1 MTNFEAQSTHGIVDH
16 FGFVGTKEQDVAILC
31 VSALQNFCNGGIV
44 QVLDDGAL
52 QTVTTFGHFID
63 LDPGQSFG
71 TIDLDEFGVAI
82 DLAAADLGATGYAQ
96 GHHTTTGG
104 GGRCAEH
111 FEVHIAHDVGQ
122 FSELQLDAQV
132 GLVRTE
138 TVHRFGVR
146 HDRENAQ
153 VNVQHLLEHLADHA
167 LEHVTNVLF
176 TQKGRF
182 DIDLREFGLTVGAQV
197 FVAEAL
203 GDLVVTV
210 VAGHHQQL
218 LEQLGRLG
226 QRKELTIVHTAGH
239 QVIACAFGRALGQHG
254 RFDVDETML
263 VQKLAHFHGHF
274 VAQHQVVLHVR
285 TAQVQHTVCEACGFR
300 QVVVVQQER
309 RRDRWVEHRQLMA
322 QDFNLAA
329 FEVVVGGAFR
339 TCAHQ
344 AFDLNAK
351 LVAQTFGRF
360 EHVSAIGVAHHLH
373 ITFAVTHVNE
383 DHATVVTTAIDPTA
397 QSDGLAHQGFGD
409 ETAVV

>member
-1 MTNFEAQSTHGIVDH
+1 M
-16 FGFVGTKEQDVAILC
+16 
-31 VSALQNFCNGGIV
+31 
-44 QVLDDGAL
+44 
-52 QTVTTFGHFID
+52 
-63 LDPGQSFG
+63 
-71 TIDLDEFGVAI
+71 
-82 DLAAADLGATGYAQ
+82 
-96 GHHTTTGG
+96 
-104 GGRCAEH
+104 
-111 FEVHIAHDVGQ
+111 
-122 FSELQLDAQV
+122 
-132 GLVRTE
+132 
-138 TVHRFGVR
+138 HRFGVR

-153 VNVQHLLEHLADHA
+153 INVQHLLEHLADHA

-210 VAGHHQQL
+210 VAGDHQQL
-218 LEQLGRLG
+218 LEQLWRLG
-226 QRKELTIVHTAGH
+226 QRKELAIVHTAGD

-309 RRDRWVEHRQLMA
+309 RRDRRVEHRQFVA

-329 FEVVVGGAFR
+329 FEVVVGGSFR
-339 TCAHQ
+339 TGTHQ

-351 LVAQTFGRF
+351 LIAQTFGGF
-360 EHVSAIGVAHHLH
+360 EHVGAIGVAHHLH
-373 ITFAVTHVNE
+373 ITLTVTHIDE
-383 DHATVVTTAIDPTA
+383 DHTAMVTTAIDPTA
-397 QSDGLAHQGFGD
+397 QSNGLTQQGFGD
-409 ETAVV
+409 KAAIV